1 CNGRDAVL
9 RRGKHE
15 EDKMSGKSGRN
26 AFNHPV
32 KLAVAMFLSVML
44 LMVLIVVP
52 TGRCGQGKVWQ

>member
-1 CNGRDAVL
+1 
-9 RRGKHE
+9 
-15 EDKMSGKSGRN
+15 MSGKSGRN